1 MTGSDHHHETE
12 SAHPLLPHE
21 RIWCPRDLM
30 LVSISTSVA
39 TWCFLMGGFVGYYL
53 NAKMGIAALTAGSMI
68 GMLLISLAVIPAA
81 AKYGI
86 ESVTSV
92 KPFFGNRGWVLAL
105 ILQYLSVIGW
115 NSILLIF
122 FAKSATRMLIVTG
135 VIDES
140 MSSIAI
146 GSLSILAVITI
157 WLLLK
162 RGASAV
168 KNLSAILAILIILVG
183 IWIFYMIVKN
193 FGFQAIITAKP
204 LAPSGDLVWNYATGI
219 EVGIV
224 SLMSW
229 WPYVG
234 GIIRISPKTSQTTI
248 PAMLGLGLPVALMSI
263 IGLLSV
269 LLIGD
274 PDPTSWMVELGG
286 VMYGSLALSFIAF
299 ANFGSALI
307 GVYISCIGLRNVESI
322 RKKSWNLTTMAALI
336 PVGVVAVFIPELF
349 FSKFGNFLAF
359 LGVIFAPLVGIQIM
373 DYFVFRKKQ
382 LNIKDL
388 YSTNSTSSYTF
399 WKGWNPASII
409 ALLCGFMTYFY
420 LLNPITYESRI
431 PYQYLT
437 ATLPT
442 MAIGA
447 FVYWLITRFVIIPLG
462 CGGYTKVTS
471 KKPEK

>member
-1 MTGSDHHHETE
+1 MSVEDHHKTE
-12 SAHPLLPHE
+12 SAYPLLPFE
-21 RIWCPRDLM
+21 RVWRPRDLM

-53 NAKMGIAALTAGSMI
+53 NAKMGIAALIAGSMI
-68 GMLLISLAVIPAA
+68 GMLLISLAVIPATT
-81 AKYGI
+81 KYGI
-86 ESVTSV
+86 ESVTST

-122 FAKSATRMLIVTG
+122 FAKSATRMLVVSGI
-135 VIDES
+135 IDES

-162 RGASAV
+162 RGAHAI
-168 KNLSAILAILIILVG
+168 KNLSAILAVLIILVG

-193 FGFQAIITAKP
+193 FGFQTIIEAKP
-204 LAPSGDLVWNYATGI
+204 LSPSGDLLWNYATGI

-234 GIIRISPKTSQTTI
+234 GIVRISPRTSQTTL
-248 PAMLGLGLPVALMSI
+248 PSMLGLGLPVALMSI

-286 VMYGSLALSFIAF
+286 VMYGSIALAFIAF
-299 ANFGSALI
+299 ANFGSAVI
-307 GVYISCIGLRNVESI
+307 GVYISCIGLRNLETI

-336 PVGVVAVFIPELF
+336 PVGLVAVFIPELF

-359 LGVIFAPLVGIQIM
+359 LGVIFAPLVGIQIV
-373 DYFVFRKKQ
+373 DYFIFRKKQ

-388 YSTNSTSSYTF
+388 YDSSSTSSYAF

-409 ALLCGFMTYFY
+409 ALLSGFITYFY
-420 LLNPITYESRI
+420 LLNPLTYESRV
-431 PYQYLT
+431 PYQFLT

-442 MAIGA
+442 MAVSA
-447 FVYWLITRFVIIPLG
+447 AVYWLVTRFFIIPLG
-462 CGGYTKVTS
+462 WGGYTKTKTNKIS
-471 KKPEK
+471 H

>member
-1 MTGSDHHHETE
+1 MSGQNHHETE
-12 SAHPLLPHE
+12 SAFPLLPHE
-21 RIWCPRDLM
+21 RVWRSRDLM

-53 NAKMGIAALTAGSMI
+53 NAKMGIAALIAGSMI
-68 GMLLISLAVIPAA
+68 GMLLISLAVIPAS

-86 ESVTSV
+86 ESVTST

-122 FAKSATRMLIVTG
+122 FAKSATRMLVVTG

-140 MSSIAI
+140 MSSLAI
-146 GSLSILAVITI
+146 SSLSILAVFTI

-162 RGASAV
+162 RGANAV

-193 FGFQAIITAKP
+193 FGFQAIIEAKP
-204 LAPSGDLVWNYATGI
+204 LSPSSDLIWNYATGI

-234 GIIRISPKTSQTTI
+234 GIVRISPKTSQTTI
-248 PAMLGLGLPVALMSI
+248 PSMLGLGFPVALMSI

-286 VMYGSLALSFIAF
+286 VMYGSFALSFIAF
-299 ANFGSALI
+299 ANFGSAVI
-307 GVYISCIGLRNVESI
+307 GVYISCIGLRNLETI
-322 RKKSWNLTTMAALI
+322 RNNSWNMTTMAALI
-336 PVGVVAVFIPELF
+336 PVGLVAVFIPELF

-359 LGVIFAPLVGIQIM
+359 LGVIFAPLVGIQMI

-388 YSTNSTSSYTF
+388 YNSSSNSVYTF
-399 WKGWNPASII
+399 WKGWNPASIF
-409 ALLCGFMTYFY
+409 ALLAGFITYFY
-420 LLNPITYESRI
+420 LLNPLTYESRF
-431 PYQYLT
+431 PYQFLT

-447 FVYWLITRFVIIPLG
+447 AVYWFITRFVIIPLG
-462 CGGYTKVTS
+462 WGGYPKVR
-471 KKPEK
+471 KKDSH